1 MFSPVFHAFA
11 SLAIIAPANA
21 SVAIVDQFSGNPP
34 AERILTMIGFGII
47 AFTSLWSVAGIIA
60 GVFPTLH
67 HWMSRLAPRRGV
79 DLIHGSQQSRSL
91 R

>member
-1 MFSPVFHAFA
+1 MFSPIFHAFA
-11 SLAIIAPANA
+11 SLAVIAPANA

-47 AFTSLWSVAGIIA
+47 AFTILWSVAGIIA
-60 GVFPTLH
+60 GAFPTLH
-67 HWMSRLAPRRGV
+67 HWGSRMATRREV
-79 DLIHGSQQSRSL
+79 DLNRCHAQSRSL